1 MLLLSI
7 DVKNTTVE
15 YPFFDPPR
23 ETEFGSKN
31 RESQKIAVKNVT
43 EANPREITFG
53 SKNREFLNN

>member
-7 DVKNTTVE
+7 DVKNPTVE
-15 YPFFDPPR
+15 YRFFDPPR

-43 EANPREITFG
+43 EAK
-53 SKNREFLNN
+53 SKGNNFRFEESGVSE